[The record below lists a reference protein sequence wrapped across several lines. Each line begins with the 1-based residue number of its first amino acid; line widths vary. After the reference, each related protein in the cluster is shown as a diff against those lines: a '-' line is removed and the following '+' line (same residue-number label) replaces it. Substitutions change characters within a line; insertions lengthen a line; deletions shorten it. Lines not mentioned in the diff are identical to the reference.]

1 MDNGTDLHFLQVRI
15 EKDIYNLFK
24 ALCHSHGINLSK
36 GITWAMRSTLF
47 AADLLKAPGGKPKG
61 FDAHEFKIPEEG
73 STEEHRDEY
82 SKI

>member
-1 MDNGTDLHFLQVRI
+1 
-15 EKDIYNLFK
+15 
-24 ALCHSHGINLSK
+24 
-36 GITWAMRSTLF
+36 MRSTLF